1 MSDLIHIEIHDHE
14 ILRKS
19 KFLLCYQTQA
29 QQGIEISIIFL
40 WGLNTTI
47 KNLKYLGITL
57 GWLWLF

>member
-14 ILRKS
+14 ISRKS

-29 QQGIEISIIFL
+29 WQGIEISSIIFL
-40 WGLNTTI
+40 WGLNTTII

-57 GWLWLF
+57 GWL